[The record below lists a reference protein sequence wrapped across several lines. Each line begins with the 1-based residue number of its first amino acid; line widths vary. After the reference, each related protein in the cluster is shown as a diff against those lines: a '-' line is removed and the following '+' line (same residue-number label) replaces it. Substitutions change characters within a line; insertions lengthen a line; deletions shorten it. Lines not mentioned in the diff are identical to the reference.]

1 MLNAAYSKNQSNSNI
16 VLIGS
21 SPYYNVNL
29 LKLDFG
35 VKSNDLDK
43 ELTNKFRRDIE
54 KLNNWTRERLMKKA
68 EEVAKTSK
76 LDISQFIKEANK
88 MSNREK
94 IFSTKYQKP
103 KKSDWKTKQIWKR
116 RLKKDAALIFRGESS
131 FKLKEEGIRNFFV
144 LTIGS
149 NKIVF
154 EYPYEQLIN
163 ISLYFGRYIKLSSY
177 IFPHYE
183 LSSDLQTDMQVR
195 SESKHFLSLWNE
207 LSGEFY
213 KELLKKIQKSDS
225 EFNIQIKNQSE
236 FLMQEHYIG
245 ISNKEQKSLIKYP
258 ETEKILDFQWGKEK
272 EISKLAKMNFDSKEN
287 IELWNLDKISTWK
300 TSSLTQS

>member
-43 ELTNKFRRDIE
+43 ELTNKFRRNIE

-144 LTIGS
+144 PTIGS

-154 EYPYEQLIN
+154 EYP
-163 ISLYFGRYIKLSSY
+163 
-177 IFPHYE
+177 
-183 LSSDLQTDMQVR
+183 
-195 SESKHFLSLWNE
+195 
-207 LSGEFY
+207 
-213 KELLKKIQKSDS
+213 
-225 EFNIQIKNQSE
+225 
-236 FLMQEHYIG
+236 
-245 ISNKEQKSLIKYP
+245 
-258 ETEKILDFQWGKEK
+258 
-272 EISKLAKMNFDSKEN
+272 
-287 IELWNLDKISTWK
+287 
-300 TSSLTQS
+300 

>member
-1 MLNAAYSKNQSNSNI
+1 
-16 VLIGS
+16 
-21 SPYYNVNL
+21 
-29 LKLDFG
+29 
-35 VKSNDLDK
+35 
-43 ELTNKFRRDIE
+43 
-54 KLNNWTRERLMKKA
+54 MKKA

-131 FKLKEEGIRNFFV
+131 FKLKKEGIRNFFV
-144 LTIGS
+144 PTIGS

-163 ISLYFGRYIKLSSY
+163 ISLYFGRYFKLSLY
-177 IFPHYE
+177 IPSLWIIFWFTNWHA
-183 LSSDLQTDMQVR
+183 SAFWI
-195 SESKHFLSLWNE
+195 KHFLSLWNE

-213 KELLKKIQKSDS
+213 KDLSKKIQKSES

-236 FLMQEHYIG
+236 FLMLEHYIG

-258 ETEKILDFQWGKEK
+258 ETEKILDFR
-272 EISKLAKMNFDSKEN
+272 F
-287 IELWNLDKISTWK
+287 
-300 TSSLTQS
+300 